1 MTRPDPRARTRADR
15 TRADRTRADRTR
27 ADRTRPR
34 RRAAFAAGAILA
46 LTLTAACTP
55 AGADADDGVEVLAS
69 FYPLEYVA
77 ERVGGDHVAVR
88 NLTPPAAEPHD
99 LELSPAQVRRIGSS
113 DLVVYLS
120 GMQPS
125 TDEAVAA
132 RDPENVLDAAEA
144 AGLEAGPD
152 GSAAPAP
159 EGSALDPHFWLDP
172 TRLATVGHQVA
183 EELSAIDPDHAD
195 DYAANAQTLEADL
208 VALDEEYAT
217 GLAACAGAT
226 LVVSHAAFGYLAER
240 YDLVQVGIS
249 GIDPEAEPSPARLR
263 EVRGVVEEAGVETL
277 FFEVLVSPKVTE
289 TLAADLGVG
298 TAMLDPLEGH
308 TDEEAD
314 YLGTMRAN
322 LGALQQGLV
331 CEAAG

>member
-1 MTRPDPRARTRADR
+1 MTRPLPRARG
-15 TRADRTRADRTR
+15 
-27 ADRTRPR
+27 
-34 RRAAFAAGAILA
+34 AALAGGALLA

-55 AGADADDGVEVLAS
+55 TDTDDDGVEVLAS

-77 ERVGGDHVAVR
+77 ERVGGDHVAVA

-99 LELSPAQVRRIGSS
+99 LELSPAQVRQIGSS

-125 TDEAVAA
+125 TDEAIAA
-132 RDPENVLDAAEA
+132 RDPENVLDTAEA
-144 AGLEAGPD
+144 AGLEAGPN

-195 DYAANAQTLEADL
+195 DYAANAQALEDDL
-208 VALDEEYAT
+208 VVLDEEYAT

-263 EVRGVVEEAGVETL
+263 EVRGVVEDAGVKTL
-277 FFEVLVSPKVTE
+277 FFEVLVSPKVTQ
-289 TLAADLGVG
+289 TLADDLGVG
-298 TAMLDPLEGH
+298 TDMLDPLEGH

-314 YLGTMRAN
+314 YLETMRAN
-322 LGALQQGLV
+322 LDALRQGLV